1 MSVAFLGFTPL
12 PADSSPKGEQ
22 FRVAINV
29 VRPSGW
35 FLYCP
40 PVLGGQVAFLSFT
53 PPPAAPPLRQG
64 RNWLAIVAEGGIL
77 CVCVFGA
84 DTSVRP
90 YGFVLLLLGFT
101 PPPAAPPL
109 KGEQFRVAINVV
121 RLLRWWFSYCPP
133 VLGGPLA
140 VEEMMNVFYW

>member
-1 MSVAFLGFTPL
+1 M
-12 PADSSPKGEQ
+12 
-22 FRVAINV
+22 
-29 VRPSGW
+29 
-35 FLYCP
+35 YCP

-90 YGFVLLLLGFT
+90 YGFVLEV
-101 PPPAAPPL
+101 L
-109 KGEQFRVAINVV
+109 KVSKDFRVFKV
-121 RLLRWWFSYCPP
+121 S
-133 VLGGPLA
+133 LA
-140 VEEMMNVFYW
+140 EIVYISRGL